1 VLRVATIGF
10 NEFTERINRATKE
23 VQSEVA
29 QEVAAAAALY
39 EAGAIKTLVAQ
50 DGDTG
55 TLAKS
60 INKKQIN
67 AFEWDVF
74 VGAFY
79 APFIE
84 FGTKGKY
91 RPIPGT
97 EDIAAQYKGMKR
109 GNFEQMLK
117 NIEAWVKRKGIVA
130 TFSVKT
136 QRRQRFNKAE
146 ANRTK
151 QAAYAIAVSILKNGI
166 SPKPF
171 FFQQIPV
178 VRTSLLKNVERVL
191 NGV

>member
-1 VLRVATIGF
+1 MLKVATIGF
-10 NEFTERINRATKE
+10 EQFTERINRATKE
-23 VQSEVA
+23 IQSEVA
-29 QEVAAAAALY
+29 AEVQAAAFLY
-39 EAGAIKTLVAQ
+39 EANATKAAISQ
-50 DGDTG
+50 GGDTG

-60 INKKQIN
+60 IGKKEVTP
-67 AFEWDVF
+67 FEWDVF

-97 EDIAAQYKGMKR
+97 EDIAAQFKGVKR

-117 NIEAWVKRKGIVA
+117 AIEAWVKRKGIVA

-136 QRRQRFNKAE
+136 QRRTRFSKAE

-171 FFQQIPV
+171 FYQHIPT
-178 VRTSLLKNVERVL
+178 VRNYLLKNVERVL
-191 NGV
+191 SGV

>member
-1 VLRVATIGF
+1 MLKVATIGF
-10 NEFTERINRATKE
+10 EQFTERINRATKE
-23 VQSEVA
+23 IQSEVA
-29 QEVAAAAALY
+29 AEVQAAASLY
-39 EAGAIKTLVAQ
+39 EANAIKTLIAQ
-50 DGDTG
+50 GGDTG

-60 INKKQIN
+60 INKKQIDAVN
-67 AFEWDVF
+67 WEVF
-74 VGAFY
+74 AGAFY

-97 EDIAAQYKGMKR
+97 EDISAQFKGMKR
-109 GNFEQMLK
+109 GNFEQMLTA
-117 NIEAWVKRKGIVA
+117 IEAWVKRKGIVA

-136 QRRQRFNKAE
+136 QKRQRFSKAE

-171 FFQQIPV
+171 FFQQIPQ
-178 VRTSLLKNVERVL
+178 VRDSLFKNVERVL
-191 NGV
+191 SGV

>member
-1 VLRVATIGF
+1 MLKVATIGF
-10 NEFTERINRATKE
+10 EQFTERINRATKE

-29 QEVAAAAALY
+29 AEVQAAASLY
-39 EAGAIKTLVAQ
+39 ESNAVKTLISQ
-50 DGDTG
+50 GGDTG

-60 INKKQIN
+60 INKRQIDSFN
-67 AFEWDVF
+67 WDVF
-74 VGAFY
+74 AGAFY

-117 NIEAWVKRKGIVA
+117 SIEAWVKRKGIVA

-136 QRRQRFNKAE
+136 QRRQRFSKAE

-171 FFQQIPV
+171 FFQQIPQ
-178 VRTSLLKNVERVL
+178 VRDSLFKNVDRVL
-191 NGV
+191 SGV

>member
-1 VLRVATIGF
+1 MLRVATIGF
-10 NEFTERINRATKE
+10 EQFTERINRATKE
-23 VQSEVA
+23 IQSEVA
-29 QEVAAAAALY
+29 AEVQAAASLY
-39 EAGAIKTLVAQ
+39 EANAIKTLISQ
-50 DGDTG
+50 GGDTG

-60 INKKQIN
+60 INKKQIDAVN
-67 AFEWDVF
+67 WEVF
-74 VGAFY
+74 AGAFY

-97 EDIAAQYKGMKR
+97 EDIAAQFKGLKR

-117 NIEAWVKRKGIVA
+117 SIEAWVKRKGIVA
-130 TFSVKT
+130 TFSIKT
-136 QRRQRFNKAE
+136 QKRQRFSKAE

-171 FFQQIPV
+171 FFQQIPQ
-178 VRTSLLKNVERVL
+178 VRDSLFKNVERVL
-191 NGV
+191 SGV

>member
-1 VLRVATIGF
+1 MLKVATIGF
-10 NEFTERINRATKE
+10 DQFTERINRATKE
-23 VQSEVA
+23 IQSEVA
-29 QEVAAAAALY
+29 GEVAAAAMLF
-39 EAGAIKTLVAQ
+39 EGNAIRDCITQV
-50 DGDTG
+50 GDNS

-60 INKKQIN
+60 IDKKSITPL
-67 AFEWDVF
+67 EWEVF

-117 NIEAWVKRKGIVA
+117 NIELWVERKGIA
-130 TFSVKT
+130 SRFSPKT
-136 QRRQRFNKAE
+136 GRKLKTNKSDAL
-146 ANRTK
+146 NIK
-151 QAAYAIAVSILKNGI
+151 KAAYAISVSILKNGI
-166 SPKPF
+166 EPKPF
-171 FFQQIPV
+171 FFQQIPI
-178 VRTSLLKNVERVL
+178 VRDSLFKNVERVL

>member
-1 VLRVATIGF
+1 MLKVATIGF
-10 NEFTERINRATKE
+10 EQFTERINRATKE
-23 VQSEVA
+23 IQSEVA
-29 QEVAAAAALY
+29 AEVQAAASLY
-39 EAGAIKTLVAQ
+39 EANAIKTLISQ
-50 DGDTG
+50 GGDTG

-60 INKKQIN
+60 INKKQIDAVN
-67 AFEWDVF
+67 WEVF
-74 VGAFY
+74 AGAFY

-97 EDIAAQYKGMKR
+97 EDIAAQFKGLKR

-117 NIEAWVKRKGIVA
+117 SIEAWVKRKGIVA
-130 TFSVKT
+130 TFSIKT
-136 QRRQRFNKAE
+136 QKRQRFSKAE

-171 FFQQIPV
+171 FFQQIPQ
-178 VRTSLLKNVERVL
+178 VRDSLFKNVERVL
-191 NGV
+191 SGV